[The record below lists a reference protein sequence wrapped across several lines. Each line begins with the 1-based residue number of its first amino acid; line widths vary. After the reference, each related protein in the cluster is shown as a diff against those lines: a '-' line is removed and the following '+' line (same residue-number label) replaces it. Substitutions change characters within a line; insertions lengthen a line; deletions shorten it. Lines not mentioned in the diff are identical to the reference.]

1 MFIKFNIYNVID
13 MKSTKAKE
21 LKIVYDRLIKVSLV
35 DMSAPLSW
43 INQCYADTITGF
55 GSAKDE
61 KINSLEE
68 LRQLIKNGRKQS
80 RIFTSFHLKKLT
92 PYKPTYTS
100 DDVAVFSDEFLLSTK
115 LGNESFQLHLF
126 FTCVFQNFGK
136 SWKCISF
143 HGSVPPDGSTTEDT
157 FHMDESKKRI
167 IELEDKVAE
176 RTFQLS
182 QKNQELQL
190 EASLEKVRT
199 ASWMMKGTDE
209 LVNLVAVLFSELGK
223 LGFDL
228 DGGAI
233 VLNIFDHQTD
243 DITQWIIDANHQFP
257 YSFKH
262 PHFDNP
268 ILNDIRNAKKNGVR
282 YFSNTYSRSVKNAFW
297 NFYFSNTDF
306 QRFPKKLQKEILS
319 KPSYA
324 QSMALGK
331 NTAILHPNINGSVLD
346 KDQQYILQRFAN
358 VFEQSYSR
366 FLDLQKAEAQAR
378 EAQLEAALE
387 RVRIKTI
394 GMHSSQDVGQAV
406 LTMFNELAGIG
417 NKSLRSGIL
426 IINENIT
433 MDVWTAHQDGSIVI
447 GNVDM
452 QIHKLLK
459 EVFDSWKRGE
469 QYFEY
474 KIGGKEQSAYF
485 KAINESSDYPI
496 KYDIKS
502 LPKSQFC
509 HCFFFSE
516 GAIFAWGESE
526 ISGNLKIVF
535 QRFADV
541 FRQTYKRYIDLQK
554 AEAQAREA
562 LIELAL
568 ERVRAKTMAMHN
580 SEDVGSA
587 IATLFTELGSQGI
600 ENFRCGI
607 AIINIEKMMEVWSVT
622 NVEEGKLVK
631 AAGKLN
637 MNDHELWQLIF
648 DKWENK
654 QDFLYY
660 HLSGNEKQAYIE
672 ILNSATDYLSQPI
685 LEMPD
690 LHCQI
695 YFFSEGAIWAYSLQ
709 PHNAQEQLVMKRFT
723 SVFSQTYLR
732 YRDLQK
738 AEAQAR
744 ESQVEA
750 ALERVRSR
758 SMAMNKS
765 EEFPE
770 VIQVVLDQFVQ
781 LDFKIDAAQ
790 FDVEFR
796 ETDDLNLWSAT
807 PEHPYPTKLHVP
819 YADNEVFNSLK
830 KAKEDGRDFAHVQLT
845 KQQKNTFFKYFF
857 LHVPNITDDRKK
869 LILSSPGMARSVIL
883 LDKVSL
889 GIQNY
894 SGIPYSDEEHA
905 IVKRFAKA
913 FEQTYTRFLDLQKA
927 EASAIQSKKQA
938 AIDRIRAEVAAMR
951 TKQDLDF
958 IIPIIWRELSRLS
971 IPFTRCG
978 IFIMDDDKRQISVFL
993 STPDGKSLA
1002 AFELDYNTELFS
1014 NALQSWQK
1022 KEIFVAEWGRD
1033 EFSSL
1038 ATMIGTDDSTQ
1049 HQYYSSSIP
1058 TDQLSLHFV
1067 PFLQGILYVGNSSM
1081 LSESQLEQIQ
1091 SIATALSAAY
1101 ARYDDF
1107 RRLEAAKLQV
1117 EKTLIDLQVT
1127 QKQLVQSEK
1136 MASLGELT
1144 AGIAHEIQNPLNF
1157 VNNFSEVSTELVKE
1171 MKSEIKKGNYDE
1183 VNVIADDVKQNL
1195 EKINH
1200 HGQRA
1205 ADIVKGMLQH
1215 SRSSSGVKEPTDIN
1229 ALADEY
1235 FRLAYHGLR
1244 AKDKT
1249 FNATMKTD
1257 FDESIGKIDII
1268 PQDIA
1273 RVVLNL
1279 ITNAFYAVNEKSKQG
1294 IADYE
1299 PTVSVVTKKVNHQV
1313 EIRVTDNGNG
1323 IPANIVD
1330 KIFQPFFTTKP
1341 TGQGTGLGLS
1351 LSYDILKAHRGEL
1364 KVETAE
1370 GEGSTFN
1377 IELPTA

>member
-1 MFIKFNIYNVID
+1 

-21 LKIVYDRLIKVSLV
+21 LKIAYERLINVSLV
-35 DMSAPLSW
+35 DMSSPLRW
-43 INQCYADTITGF
+43 IDQCFADTIIGF
-55 GSAKDE
+55 GTAKDE

-80 RIFTSFHLKKLT
+80 RIFTSFHVKKLT
-92 PYKPTYTS
+92 PYRPTYTS
-100 DDVAVFSDEFLLSTK
+100 EDVAVFSDEFLVSTK

-126 FTCVFQNFGK
+126 FTCVFQYFGK

-143 HGSVPPDGSTTEDT
+143 HGSAPPDGSTTEDT

-199 ASWMMKGTDE
+199 ASWMMKGADE

-233 VLNIFDHQTD
+233 VLNIFDHQTE

-268 ILNDIRNAKKNGVR
+268 ILNDIRNAKKNGVK

-324 QSMALGK
+324 QCMALGK
-331 NTAILHPNINGSVLD
+331 NTAILNPNINGVILETN
-346 KDQQYILQRFAN
+346 QQYILQRFAN

-378 EAQLEAALE
+378 EAL
-387 RVRIKTI
+387 
-394 GMHSSQDVGQAV
+394 
-406 LTMFNELAGIG
+406 
-417 NKSLRSGIL
+417 
-426 IINENIT
+426 
-433 MDVWTAHQDGSIVI
+433 
-447 GNVDM
+447 
-452 QIHKLLK
+452 
-459 EVFDSWKRGE
+459 
-469 QYFEY
+469 
-474 KIGGKEQSAYF
+474 
-485 KAINESSDYPI
+485 
-496 KYDIKS
+496 
-502 LPKSQFC
+502 
-509 HCFFFSE
+509 
-516 GAIFAWGESE
+516 
-526 ISGNLKIVF
+526 
-535 QRFADV
+535 
-541 FRQTYKRYIDLQK
+541 
-554 AEAQAREA
+554 
-562 LIELAL
+562 
-568 ERVRAKTMAMHN
+568 
-580 SEDVGSA
+580 
-587 IATLFTELGSQGI
+587 
-600 ENFRCGI
+600 
-607 AIINIEKMMEVWSVT
+607 
-622 NVEEGKLVK
+622 
-631 AAGKLN
+631 
-637 MNDHELWQLIF
+637 
-648 DKWENK
+648 
-654 QDFLYY
+654 
-660 HLSGNEKQAYIE
+660 
-672 ILNSATDYLSQPI
+672 
-685 LEMPD
+685 
-690 LHCQI
+690 
-695 YFFSEGAIWAYSLQ
+695 
-709 PHNAQEQLVMKRFT
+709 
-723 SVFSQTYLR
+723 
-732 YRDLQK
+732 
-738 AEAQAR
+738 
-744 ESQVEA
+744 VEA

-758 SMAMNKS
+758 SMAMHKS

-830 KAKEDGRDFAHVQLT
+830 KAKKDGHDFAHVQLT
-845 KQQKNTFFKYFF
+845 KQQKNKFFEYFF
-857 LHVPNITDDRKK
+857 LHVPNITEDRKK

-905 IVKRFAKA
+905 IIKRFAKV
-913 FEQTYTRFLDLQKA
+913 FEQTYTRFIDLQKA

-958 IIPIIWRELSRLS
+958 IIPIIWRELSSLS

-1002 AFELDYNTELFS
+1002 AFELDYHTEMFS
-1014 NALQSWQK
+1014 KALQSWQK

-1038 ATMIGTDDSTQ
+1038 ATMIRTDDNTQ
-1049 HQYYSSSIP
+1049 HQYYSSGIP
-1058 TDQLSLHFV
+1058 ADQLSLHFV
-1067 PFLQGILYVGNSSM
+1067 PFLQGILYVGNTSM

-1091 SIATALSAAY
+1091 SIAAALSAAY
-1101 ARYDDF
+1101 ARYEDF
-1107 RRLEAAKLQV
+1107 RKLEAAKQQI
-1117 EKTLIDLQVT
+1117 EKTLLDLQAT
-1127 QKQLVQSEK
+1127 QKQLVQAEK

-1157 VNNFSEVSTELVKE
+1157 VNNFAEVNTELIDELKKE
-1171 MKSEIKKGNYDE
+1171 IEPAGIISANELIEDIKANS
-1183 VNVIADDVKQNL
+1183 
-1195 EKINH
+1195 EKITH
-1200 HGQRA
+1200 HGKRA
-1205 ADIVKGMLQH
+1205 DAIVKSMLQH
-1215 SRSSSGVKEPTDIN
+1215 SRKTSGQKELTDIN
-1229 ALADEY
+1229 ALCDEY
-1235 FRLAYHGLR
+1235 LRLSYHGLR
-1244 AKDKT
+1244 AKDKS
-1249 FNATMKTD
+1249 FNAEFETK
-1257 FDESIGKIDII
+1257 FDAALAPINVV
-1268 PQDIA
+1268 PQDIG
-1273 RVVLNL
+1273 RVILNL
-1279 ITNAFYAVNEKSKQG
+1279 INNAFYAVNERQKNEKESG
-1294 IADYE
+1294 
-1299 PTVSVVTKKVNHQV
+1299 
-1313 EIRVTDNGNG
+1313 
-1323 IPANIVD
+1323 
-1330 KIFQPFFTTKP
+1330 
-1341 TGQGTGLGLS
+1341 
-1351 LSYDILKAHRGEL
+1351 
-1364 KVETAE
+1364 
-1370 GEGSTFN
+1370 
-1377 IELPTA
+1377 

>member
-1 MFIKFNIYNVID
+1 VID

-143 HGSVPPDGSTTEDT
+143 HGSVPPDGSTTDDT
-157 FHMDESKKRI
+157 FHMDESKKKI

-182 QKNQELQL
+182 QKNQQLQL
-190 EASLEKVRT
+190 EASLEKVRS
-199 ASWMMKGTDE
+199 ASWMMKGTND
-209 LVNLVAVLFSELGK
+209 LVNLIAELFSELGK

-233 VLNIFDHQTD
+233 VLNIFDHQSD
-243 DITQWIIDANHQFP
+243 DITQWIVDANHQFP

-262 PHFDNP
+262 PQFDNP

-297 NFYFSNTDF
+297 NFYFSNPDF
-306 QRFPKKLQKEILS
+306 QRFSKKLQKEILS

-324 QSMALGK
+324 QCMALEK

-366 FLDLQKAEAQAR
+366 FLDLQKAEVQAR

-387 RVRIKTI
+387 RVRSKTM
-394 GMHSSQDVGQAV
+394 GMHSSEDVGQAV
-406 LTMFNELAGIG
+406 LSMFNELAGIG

-469 QYFEY
+469 QYFVY

-607 AIINIEKMMEVWSVT
+607 AIINIEKTMEVWSVT

-631 AAGKLN
+631 AAGNLN

-648 DKWENK
+648 DNWENK

-672 ILNSATDYLSQPI
+672 ILNSAPDYLSQPI

-690 LHCQI
+690 LHCQS
-695 YFFSEGAIWAYSLQ
+695 YFFSEGGIWAYSLQ

-732 YRDLQK
+732 YRDLK
-738 AEAQAR
+738 
-744 ESQVEA
+744 
-750 ALERVRSR
+750 
-758 SMAMNKS
+758 
-765 EEFPE
+765 
-770 VIQVVLDQFVQ
+770 
-781 LDFKIDAAQ
+781 
-790 FDVEFR
+790 
-796 ETDDLNLWSAT
+796 
-807 PEHPYPTKLHVP
+807 
-819 YADNEVFNSLK
+819 
-830 KAKEDGRDFAHVQLT
+830 
-845 KQQKNTFFKYFF
+845 
-857 LHVPNITDDRKK
+857 
-869 LILSSPGMARSVIL
+869 
-883 LDKVSL
+883 
-889 GIQNY
+889 
-894 SGIPYSDEEHA
+894 
-905 IVKRFAKA
+905 
-913 FEQTYTRFLDLQKA
+913 KA
-927 EASAIQSKKQA
+927 EASAILSKKQA

-951 TKQDLDF
+951 TKQDLDY
-958 IIPIIWRELSRLS
+958 IIPIIWRELSLLS
-971 IPFTRCG
+971 IPFIRCG

-993 STPDGKSLA
+993 STPEGQSLA
-1002 AFELDYNTELFS
+1002 AFELDYHTELFS
-1014 NALQSWQK
+1014 NILQSWQK
-1022 KEIFVAEWGRD
+1022 KEIFITEWGGD

-1038 ATMIGTDDSTQ
+1038 AKMIWTDDQTEHQ
-1049 HQYYSSSIP
+1049 HYISSIP
-1058 TDQLSLHFV
+1058 SDQLYLHFV
-1067 PFLQGILYVGNSSM
+1067 PFLQGILYVGNTSR
-1081 LSESQLEQIQ
+1081 LGESQLQQ
-1091 SIATALSAAY
+1091 VLSIADALSAAY
-1101 ARYDDF
+1101 ARYEDF
-1107 RRLEAAKLQV
+1107 RKLEAAKQQI
-1117 EKTLIDLQVT
+1117 EKTLVDLQAT
-1127 QKQLVQSEK
+1127 QKQLVQAEK

-1157 VNNFSEVSTELVKE
+1157 VNNFSEVSTELVDE

-1257 FDESIGKIDII
+1257 FDESIGNISII
-1268 PQDIA
+1268 PQDIG

-1294 IADYE
+1294 IAEYE

-1351 LSYDILKAHRGEL
+1351 LSYDIVKAHGGEL
-1364 KVETAE
+1364 KVETKE
-1370 GEGSTFN
+1370 GMGTEF
-1377 IELPTA
+1377 IIQLPIV

>member
-1 MFIKFNIYNVID
+1 

-21 LKIVYDRLIKVSLV
+21 LKIAYERLIKVSLV

-55 GSAKDE
+55 GTAKDE

-126 FTCVFQNFGK
+126 FTCVFQYFGK

-143 HGSVPPDGSTTEDT
+143 HGSAPPDGSTTEDT

-190 EASLEKVRT
+190 EASLEKVRS

-262 PHFDNP
+262 PQFDNP
-268 ILNDIRNAKKNGVR
+268 IFNDIRNAKKNGVR
-282 YFSNTYSRSVKNAFW
+282 YFSNTYSKSVKNAFW

-306 QRFPKKLQKEILS
+306 QRFPKKLQKEILN

-387 RVRIKTI
+387 RVRSKTI
-394 GMHSSQDVGQAV
+394 GMHSSHDVGQAV
-406 LTMFNELAGIG
+406 LTMFNELSGIG

-469 QYFEY
+469 QYFVY

-607 AIINIEKMMEVWSVT
+607 AIINIEKTMEVWSVT

-631 AAGKLN
+631 AAGNLN

-648 DKWENK
+648 DNWENK

-672 ILNSATDYLSQPI
+672 ILNSAPDYLSQPL

-690 LHCQI
+690 LHCQS

-732 YRDLQK
+732 YRDLK
-738 AEAQAR
+738 
-744 ESQVEA
+744 
-750 ALERVRSR
+750 
-758 SMAMNKS
+758 
-765 EEFPE
+765 
-770 VIQVVLDQFVQ
+770 
-781 LDFKIDAAQ
+781 
-790 FDVEFR
+790 
-796 ETDDLNLWSAT
+796 
-807 PEHPYPTKLHVP
+807 
-819 YADNEVFNSLK
+819 
-830 KAKEDGRDFAHVQLT
+830 
-845 KQQKNTFFKYFF
+845 
-857 LHVPNITDDRKK
+857 
-869 LILSSPGMARSVIL
+869 
-883 LDKVSL
+883 
-889 GIQNY
+889 
-894 SGIPYSDEEHA
+894 
-905 IVKRFAKA
+905 
-913 FEQTYTRFLDLQKA
+913 KA
-927 EASAIQSKKQA
+927 EASAILSKKQA

-951 TKQDLDF
+951 TKQDLDY
-958 IIPIIWRELSRLS
+958 IIPIIWRELSLLS
-971 IPFTRCG
+971 IPFIRCG

-993 STPDGKSLA
+993 STPEGQSLA
-1002 AFELDYNTELFS
+1002 AFELDYHTELFS
-1014 NALQSWQK
+1014 NILQSWQK
-1022 KEIFVAEWGRD
+1022 KEIFITEWGGD

-1038 ATMIGTDDSTQ
+1038 AKMIWTDDQTQ
-1049 HQYYSSSIP
+1049 HQHYISSIP
-1058 TDQLSLHFV
+1058 TDQLYLHFV
-1067 PFLQGILYVGNSSM
+1067 PFLQGILYVGNTSR
-1081 LSESQLEQIQ
+1081 LGESQLQQ
-1091 SIATALSAAY
+1091 VLSIADALSAAY
-1101 ARYDDF
+1101 ARYEDF
-1107 RRLEAAKLQV
+1107 RKLEAAKQQI
-1117 EKTLIDLQVT
+1117 EKTLVDLQAT
-1127 QKQLVQSEK
+1127 QKQLVQAEK

-1171 MKSEIKKGNYDE
+1171 MVQEVDKGNTDE
-1183 VNVIADDVKQNL
+1183 VKAIANDVVQNL

-1257 FDESIGKIDII
+1257 FDESIGKINII
-1268 PQDIA
+1268 PQDIG

-1323 IPANIVD
+1323 ISANIVD

-1341 TGQGTGLGLS
+1341 TGKGTGLGLS
-1351 LSYDILKAHRGEL
+1351 LSYDILKAHGGEL
-1364 KVETAE
+1364 KVETKE
-1370 GEGSTFN
+1370 GMGTEF
-1377 IELPTA
+1377 IIQLPIV

>member
-1 MFIKFNIYNVID
+1 
-13 MKSTKAKE
+13 
-21 LKIVYDRLIKVSLV
+21 
-35 DMSAPLSW
+35 
-43 INQCYADTITGF
+43 
-55 GSAKDE
+55 
-61 KINSLEE
+61 
-68 LRQLIKNGRKQS
+68 
-80 RIFTSFHLKKLT
+80 
-92 PYKPTYTS
+92 
-100 DDVAVFSDEFLLSTK
+100 
-115 LGNESFQLHLF
+115 
-126 FTCVFQNFGK
+126 
-136 SWKCISF
+136 
-143 HGSVPPDGSTTEDT
+143 
-157 FHMDESKKRI
+157 
-167 IELEDKVAE
+167 
-176 RTFQLS
+176 
-182 QKNQELQL
+182 
-190 EASLEKVRT
+190 
-199 ASWMMKGTDE
+199 MMKGTDE

-262 PHFDNP
+262 PQFDNP

-282 YFSNTYSRSVKNAFW
+282 YFSNTYSKSVKNAFW

-306 QRFPKKLQKEILS
+306 QRFPKKLQKEILN

-378 EAQLEAALE
+378 EAQIEGALEKVRSRSLAMHKSDELKELVAIVFEKMNEFLFLTDSGVSLVTDFKAYEYADHWVAADKVGEPLLVRFPYTENSIPKEFTLAKINGTSFYSKRYPKEVVQENWRLNFEYGLYKDYPDEFKNWFLTRDVAHFTVAFEKNSAITVTTNIDQPPTEEQKVILQRFAKVFEQSYTRFLDLQKAEAQAREAQLEAALE
-387 RVRIKTI
+387 RVRSKTI

-406 LTMFNELAGIG
+406 LTMFNELSGIG

-469 QYFEY
+469 QYFVY

-485 KAINESSDYPI
+485 KAINDSSDYPI

-607 AIINIEKMMEVWSVT
+607 AIINIEKTMEVWSVT

-631 AAGKLN
+631 AAGNLN

-648 DKWENK
+648 DNWENK

-672 ILNSATDYLSQPI
+672 ILNSAPDYLSQPI

-690 LHCQI
+690 LHCQS
-695 YFFSEGAIWAYSLQ
+695 YFFSEGGIWAYSLQ

-732 YRDLQK
+732 YRDLK
-738 AEAQAR
+738 
-744 ESQVEA
+744 
-750 ALERVRSR
+750 
-758 SMAMNKS
+758 
-765 EEFPE
+765 
-770 VIQVVLDQFVQ
+770 
-781 LDFKIDAAQ
+781 
-790 FDVEFR
+790 
-796 ETDDLNLWSAT
+796 
-807 PEHPYPTKLHVP
+807 
-819 YADNEVFNSLK
+819 
-830 KAKEDGRDFAHVQLT
+830 
-845 KQQKNTFFKYFF
+845 
-857 LHVPNITDDRKK
+857 
-869 LILSSPGMARSVIL
+869 
-883 LDKVSL
+883 
-889 GIQNY
+889 
-894 SGIPYSDEEHA
+894 
-905 IVKRFAKA
+905 
-913 FEQTYTRFLDLQKA
+913 KA
-927 EASAIQSKKQA
+927 EASAILSKKQA

-951 TKQDLDF
+951 TKQDLDY
-958 IIPIIWRELSRLS
+958 IIPIIWRELSLLS
-971 IPFTRCG
+971 IPFIRCG

-993 STPDGKSLA
+993 STPEGQSLA
-1002 AFELDYNTELFS
+1002 AFELDYHTELFS
-1014 NALQSWQK
+1014 NILQSWQK
-1022 KEIFVAEWGRD
+1022 KEIFITEWGGD

-1038 ATMIGTDDSTQ
+1038 AKMIWTDDQTQ
-1049 HQYYSSSIP
+1049 HKHYISSIP
-1058 TDQLSLHFV
+1058 TDQLYLHFV
-1067 PFLQGILYVGNSSM
+1067 PFLQGILYVGNTSR
-1081 LSESQLEQIQ
+1081 LGESQLQQ
-1091 SIATALSAAY
+1091 VLSIADALSAAY
-1101 ARYDDF
+1101 ARYEDF
-1107 RRLEAAKLQV
+1107 RKLEAAKQQI
-1117 EKTLIDLQVT
+1117 EKTLVDLQAT
-1127 QKQLVQSEK
+1127 QKQLVQAEK

-1171 MKSEIKKGNYDE
+1171 MVQEVDKGNTDE
-1183 VNVIADDVKQNL
+1183 VKAIANDVVQNL

-1205 ADIVKGMLQH
+1205 AEIVKGMLQH

-1257 FDESIGKIDII
+1257 FDESIGKINII
-1268 PQDIA
+1268 PKDIG

-1294 IADYE
+1294 ITNYE

-1313 EIRVTDNGNG
+1313 EISVTDNGNG

-1351 LSYDILKAHRGEL
+1351 LSYDIVKGHGGEIM
-1364 KVETAE
+1364 VESKE
-1370 GEGSTFN
+1370 GVGSDF
-1377 IELPTA
+1377 IIQLPIV

>member
-1 MFIKFNIYNVID
+1 
-13 MKSTKAKE
+13 MKSPKE
-21 LKIVYDRLIKVSLV
+21 RALKIVYDRLINVSLV

-297 NFYFSNTDF
+297 NFHFSNTDF

-346 KDQQYILQRFAN
+346 KYQQYILQRFAN

-469 QYFEY
+469 QYFVY

-541 FRQTYKRYIDLQK
+541 FKQT
-554 AEAQAREA
+554 
-562 LIELAL
+562 
-568 ERVRAKTMAMHN
+568 
-580 SEDVGSA
+580 
-587 IATLFTELGSQGI
+587 
-600 ENFRCGI
+600 
-607 AIINIEKMMEVWSVT
+607 
-622 NVEEGKLVK
+622 
-631 AAGKLN
+631 
-637 MNDHELWQLIF
+637 
-648 DKWENK
+648 
-654 QDFLYY
+654 
-660 HLSGNEKQAYIE
+660 
-672 ILNSATDYLSQPI
+672 
-685 LEMPD
+685 
-690 LHCQI
+690 
-695 YFFSEGAIWAYSLQ
+695 
-709 PHNAQEQLVMKRFT
+709 
-723 SVFSQTYLR
+723 
-732 YRDLQK
+732 
-738 AEAQAR
+738 
-744 ESQVEA
+744 
-750 ALERVRSR
+750 
-758 SMAMNKS
+758 
-765 EEFPE
+765 
-770 VIQVVLDQFVQ
+770 
-781 LDFKIDAAQ
+781 
-790 FDVEFR
+790 
-796 ETDDLNLWSAT
+796 
-807 PEHPYPTKLHVP
+807 
-819 YADNEVFNSLK
+819 
-830 KAKEDGRDFAHVQLT
+830 
-845 KQQKNTFFKYFF
+845 
-857 LHVPNITDDRKK
+857 
-869 LILSSPGMARSVIL
+869 
-883 LDKVSL
+883 
-889 GIQNY
+889 
-894 SGIPYSDEEHA
+894 
-905 IVKRFAKA
+905 
-913 FEQTYTRFLDLQKA
+913 
-927 EASAIQSKKQA
+927 
-938 AIDRIRAEVAAMR
+938 
-951 TKQDLDF
+951 
-958 IIPIIWRELSRLS
+958 
-971 IPFTRCG
+971 
-978 IFIMDDDKRQISVFL
+978 
-993 STPDGKSLA
+993 
-1002 AFELDYNTELFS
+1002 
-1014 NALQSWQK
+1014 
-1022 KEIFVAEWGRD
+1022 
-1033 EFSSL
+1033 
-1038 ATMIGTDDSTQ
+1038 
-1049 HQYYSSSIP
+1049 
-1058 TDQLSLHFV
+1058 
-1067 PFLQGILYVGNSSM
+1067 
-1081 LSESQLEQIQ
+1081 
-1091 SIATALSAAY
+1091 
-1101 ARYDDF
+1101 
-1107 RRLEAAKLQV
+1107 
-1117 EKTLIDLQVT
+1117 
-1127 QKQLVQSEK
+1127 
-1136 MASLGELT
+1136 
-1144 AGIAHEIQNPLNF
+1144 
-1157 VNNFSEVSTELVKE
+1157 
-1171 MKSEIKKGNYDE
+1171 
-1183 VNVIADDVKQNL
+1183 
-1195 EKINH
+1195 
-1200 HGQRA
+1200 
-1205 ADIVKGMLQH
+1205 
-1215 SRSSSGVKEPTDIN
+1215 
-1229 ALADEY
+1229 
-1235 FRLAYHGLR
+1235 
-1244 AKDKT
+1244 
-1249 FNATMKTD
+1249 
-1257 FDESIGKIDII
+1257 
-1268 PQDIA
+1268 
-1273 RVVLNL
+1273 
-1279 ITNAFYAVNEKSKQG
+1279 
-1294 IADYE
+1294 
-1299 PTVSVVTKKVNHQV
+1299 
-1313 EIRVTDNGNG
+1313 
-1323 IPANIVD
+1323 
-1330 KIFQPFFTTKP
+1330 
-1341 TGQGTGLGLS
+1341 
-1351 LSYDILKAHRGEL
+1351 
-1364 KVETAE
+1364 
-1370 GEGSTFN
+1370 
-1377 IELPTA
+1377 